1 MPASGGTGI
10 LLRLRHRAEALAVWI
25 VYLAIRTL
33 PLDVASAIGGWLGRT
48 FGPRLGPT
56 RIARNNLSAAFP
68 EKSASEIET
77 IVRGMWDNLG
87 RVAFEYPHLDRFR
100 VFNGDGRIE
109 VIGIEH
115 FDALRDDGEPGIMFS
130 GHLANWELLGPAA
143 AARGAPLNLV
153 YRAPNNPRLQWLFD
167 LRRSGGAR
175 MLPKGADGAKE
186 ALKLLKNGAHFAML
200 VDQKMNDG
208 VPAPFFGRNAMTA
221 PALALF
227 ALRFRCPV
235 LPARVERL
243 GGARFRITVLP
254 PMDFEWTGER
264 QADVLAA
271 MTKVNFVLE
280 QWIRERPEQWLWLHR
295 RWPDSE

>member
-1 MPASGGTGI
+1 MPASGGGI

-56 RIARNNLSAAFP
+56 RIARGNLSAAFP
-68 EKSASEIET
+68 DKSSAEIEA
-77 IVRGMWDNLG
+77 IIRGMWDNLG

-100 VFNGDGRIE
+100 FFDGDGRIE
-109 VIGIEH
+109 VLGIER
-115 FDALRDDGEPGIMFS
+115 FDAMRDDGQPGIMFS
-130 GHLANWELLGPAA
+130 GHLGNWELLGPAA

-167 LRRSGGAR
+167 LRRSGGAN
-175 MLPKGADGAKE
+175 MLAKGADGAKQ
-186 ALKLLKNGAHFAML
+186 ALKLLRNGAHFAML

-208 VPAPFFGRNAMTA
+208 VPAPFFGRDAMTA

-254 PMDFEWTGER
+254 PMEFTWTGDR
-264 QADVLAA
+264 HADVLAA
-271 MTKVNFVLE
+271 MTKVNAVIE

-295 RWPDSE
+295 RWPDSG